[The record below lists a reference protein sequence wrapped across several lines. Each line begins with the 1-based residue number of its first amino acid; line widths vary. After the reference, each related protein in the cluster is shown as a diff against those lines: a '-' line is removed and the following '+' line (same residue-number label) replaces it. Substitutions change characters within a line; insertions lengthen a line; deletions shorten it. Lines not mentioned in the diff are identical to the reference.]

1 MIRPIPRAN
10 KVNQVADGDAKV
22 EITDIDDGIT
32 KLTLEGR
39 MDVKG
44 ALAVDGAFSTV
55 AQEKKKIIIDLSGVS
70 FLASLGIRT
79 LISTCKTVADK
90 GGDMVLLNP
99 QPNIEKVLTSSGVN
113 TVIQIVH
120 DLDAAKKILNS

>member
-1 MIRPIPRAN
+1 
-10 KVNQVADGDAKV
+10 VADGDIKADV
-22 EITDIDDGIT
+22 VSMEGGIT
-32 KLTLEGR
+32 KVVLAGR

-44 ALAVDGAFSTV
+44 ALAVDGTFSTV
-55 AQEKKKIIIDLSGVS
+55 AQHKDKIIIDLSGVS

-99 QPNIEKVLTSSGVN
+99 QPNVEKVLTSSGVD
-113 TVIQIVH
+113 TVITIVH
-120 DLDAAKKILNS
+120 GLDEAKKILNS